1 VSVVDQKKPHS
12 LHLCRTP
19 AEFLASFERTA
30 GRSVDAFVERF
41 ARLDRVA
48 ASLLVGSIPLGIGS
62 SASDID
68 IVVLIDGAS
77 ALRDDARIDEDENIV
92 FTGRSDDETTALVLA
107 EVIAMLGGVEV
118 HLEFILASRI
128 AEWAKQVTEARVS
141 LAAQQVRILGR
152 IKTGWVLSARESS
165 DDVCGALM
173 RDNSLEVHC
182 AVTSFVY
189 ALQDL
194 EDARVALAGN
204 VPLALHLGRSCVE
217 RCFASC
223 FATKGFAHLG
233 SKWLRFLKTADESLR
248 RVADA
253 GVPLLFP
260 PLGDRAHA
268 ESYLNDVADFS
279 AIARD
284 AIQRDTAFRVAF
296 RMCPQIYDPRM
307 VSVS

>member
-1 VSVVDQKKPHS
+1 MSVVDRKKSHS
-12 LHLCRTP
+12 LHLCKTP

-30 GRSVDAFVERF
+30 GQTVAAFVERF
-41 ARLDRVA
+41 ASADRIA

-62 SASDID
+62 SASDVD
-68 IVVLIDGAS
+68 IVALIDDAS
-77 ALRDDARIDEDENIV
+77 ALRDETRIEDDENIV
-92 FTGRSDDETTALVLA
+92 FTGRSDDQTTALVLA
-107 EVIAMLGGVEV
+107 EVIAFLGGVEV
-118 HLEFILASRI
+118 HLEFILASRVG
-128 AEWAKQVTEARVS
+128 EWAKQATESRVS

-152 IKTGWVLSARESS
+152 VKTGWVLSSRESS
-165 DDVCGALM
+165 DGVCGALM

-217 RCFASC
+217 RCFAAC

-248 RVADA
+248 GLADA

-260 PLGDRAHA
+260 SLGDRASA
-268 ESYLNDVADFS
+268 ESYLNDVAELT
-279 AIARD
+279 ALARD
-284 AIQRDTAFRVAF
+284 VIQRDTAFRVAF